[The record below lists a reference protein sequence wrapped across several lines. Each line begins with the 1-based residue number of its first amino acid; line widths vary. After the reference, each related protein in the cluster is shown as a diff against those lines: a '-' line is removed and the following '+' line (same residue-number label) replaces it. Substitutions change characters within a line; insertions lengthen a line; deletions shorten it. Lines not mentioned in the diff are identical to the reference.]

1 LAAAFAA
8 AVEESPTELDVSP
21 PSERLNTWLRSGA
34 RLRLRQDFLAVW
46 DDQRSR
52 WCLLLGGICLW
63 LTVTL
68 LEPSFLAPLLVAAAG
83 LWSRRGYRTV
93 IGAQN
98 VDDWF

>member
-1 LAAAFAA
+1 
-8 AVEESPTELDVSP
+8 
-21 PSERLNTWLRSGA
+21 
-34 RLRLRQDFLAVW
+34 
-46 DDQRSR
+46 
-52 WCLLLGGICLW
+52 CLW

-93 IGAQN
+93 IGAQG